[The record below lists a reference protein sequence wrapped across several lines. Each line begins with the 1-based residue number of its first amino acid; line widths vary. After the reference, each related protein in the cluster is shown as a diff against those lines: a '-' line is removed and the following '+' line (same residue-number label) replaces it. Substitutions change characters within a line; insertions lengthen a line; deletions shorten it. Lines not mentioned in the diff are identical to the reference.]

1 MDHSDPLRTLFADD
15 MVFHQPGRNPTSG
28 DDQGLDAVVGLLR
41 TLGERSGGTF
51 RSQVHDLL
59 ATDQH
64 AVALL
69 RVTAQRGAITVD
81 VPGSMSGTCA
91 TASSPRPGPTRLTTT
106 FWTSSGPS
114 HADERL
120 VRRPRPYRSTL
131 RADGSCWR
139 RDRHSC
145 RGCA

>member
-15 MVFHQPGRNPTSG
+15 FVFHQPGRNPTSG
-28 DDQGLDAVVGLLR
+28 DYQGLDAGVGMLR

-69 RVTAQRGAITVD
+69 RVTAQRGAMTVD
-81 VPGSMSGTCA
+81 VPVVHVWHVRDGKVA
-91 TASSPRPGPTRLTTT
+91 EARAHPTDQHLLDE
-106 FWTSSGPS
+106 FW
-114 HADERL
+114 A
-120 VRRPRPYRSTL
+120 
-131 RADGSCWR
+131 
-139 RDRHSC
+139 
-145 RGCA
+145 